1 MENIH
6 LFLAKNEYSE
16 IEEVAKTISE
26 LVRQEKLRYKDIS
39 IITKN
44 INEYASLVRAIFDKY
59 EIPVFID
66 EKRDL
71 NQNIIVQYILS
82 ILEILIGNF
91 SSESVFSYIKLG
103 FTNIDKDEIFELEN
117 YCTKWGIKHNKWKKD
132 FIYELEKEEKAK
144 VEIYGVSGYVKF
156 KQPIGGEDYQ
166 NYATLKIKK

>member
-71 NQNIIVQYILS
+71 NQ
-82 ILEILIGNF
+82 
-91 SSESVFSYIKLG
+91 KM
-103 FTNIDKDEIFELEN
+103 
-117 YCTKWGIKHNKWKKD
+117 
-132 FIYELEKEEKAK
+132 
-144 VEIYGVSGYVKF
+144 
-156 KQPIGGEDYQ
+156 YQ
-166 NYATLKIKK
+166 TLRLNMQMLMIARKMR